1 MELSELSSIKPRQI
15 KLLQENGITDIK
27 ALSMSV
33 PRDLEDIEGISDKA
47 SKKLIWDARDV
58 MGMSTFKKVS
68 SIEENY
74 DFLTTGSKNFDDI
87 LEGGKFSLR
96 MVFLGPF

>member
-1 MELSELSSIKPRQI
+1 MELAELSSIKPRQI

-33 PRDLEDIEGISDKA
+33 PRDLEEIEGISSKA

-58 MGMSTFKKVS
+58 MGMSAFKQVS
-68 SIEENY
+68 EIEENY
-74 DFLTTGSKNFDDI
+74 DF
-87 LEGGKFSLR
+87 
-96 MVFLGPF
+96 

>member
-15 KLLQENGITDIK
+15 KLLMENGITDIR

-33 PRDLEDIEGISDKA
+33 PRDLEDIEGISSKS

-58 MGMSTFKKVS
+58 GNVNIQTSFRDRR
-68 SIEENY
+68 E
-74 DFLTTGSKNFDDI
+74 L
-87 LEGGKFSLR
+87 
-96 MVFLGPF
+96 